1 MCTRRDARQQDFPSN
16 VSLDPER
23 LFLLVA
29 VSPSYDPILLWFV
42 LASCRPS
49 GRPAVSGAYTLKV
62 EKLSFDARTL
72 SHSLAVPETEPP
84 ASGPPCG
91 YTARPLVRARHDVLV
106 LPLII

>member
-1 MCTRRDARQQDFPSN
+1 M
-16 VSLDPER
+16 
-23 LFLLVA
+23 LFLLVS

-84 ASGPPCG
+84 ASGPPSLRLWA
-91 YTARPLVRARHDVLV
+91 YTGQSLVRARLDVLV

>member
-1 MCTRRDARQQDFPSN
+1 MCTRRDARQQDSPSN
-16 VSLDPER
+16 VSLDPEM

-72 SHSLAVPETEPP
+72 SHSLAVPETEPLP
-84 ASGPPCG
+84 RGLPVG
-91 YTARPLVRARHDVLV
+91 TPLAPSSELGMTYWSYHS
-106 LPLII
+106 